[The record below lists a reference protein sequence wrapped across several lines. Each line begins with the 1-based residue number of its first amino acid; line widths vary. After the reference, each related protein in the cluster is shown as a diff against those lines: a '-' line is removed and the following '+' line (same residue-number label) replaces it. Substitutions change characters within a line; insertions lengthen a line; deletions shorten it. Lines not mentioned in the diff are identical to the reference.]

1 MKKRVKTKRTS
12 VVDKIVFITIAV
24 ILVVYTVSLLV
35 PLAWGLLT
43 SLKSAMDFHAPK
55 NNVLGLPI
63 LEWSS
68 ETVKLANY
76 KNVLEFLDFNR
87 TVKYISMFGEVTHTT
102 KNAGMLRMIIN
113 TILYAGVGALIKA
126 MVPAIVAHTCVKYR
140 FKFSEVV
147 YAISLFVLIVP
158 IVGAYPAE
166 LTFLRKIGL
175 YDTIYGSWIQNCSFV
190 GTYYFVFVAFY
201 KGLSVTY
208 DEAAELDGASQLRIL
223 ISIALPLSIKII
235 ATVWL
240 IQFITLW
247 NDYNTPM
254 MYLPTI
260 PTVAYAIFNI
270 AYGGGSG
277 EANRVLGNVPAQTAA
292 CMLLALP
299 ILVLFIIFK
308 NKIMGSI
315 TMGGLKE

>member
-1 MKKRVKTKRTS
+1 MKKEKTKRKS
-12 VVDKIVFITIAV
+12 LAEKIVFTVIAV
-24 ILVVYTVSLLV
+24 ILIVYTISLLI
-35 PLAWGLLT
+35 PLGWGLLT

-63 LEWSS
+63 PEWSL
-68 ETVKLANY
+68 ETIKLGNY
-76 KNVLEFLDFNR
+76 KNVLNFLDFNR
-87 TVKYISMFGEVTHTT
+87 TIKYISMFGQVTHIT
-102 KNAGMLRMIIN
+102 KNAGMLQMIIN
-113 TILYAGVGALIKA
+113 TLLYAGVGAFIKA
-126 MVPAIVAHTCVKYR
+126 IVPAIVAHTCVKYK

-147 YAISLFVLIVP
+147 YGISLFVLIVP

-166 LTFLRKIGL
+166 LTFLRTIGL

-208 DEAAELDGASQLRIL
+208 DEAAELDGASQLKIL
-223 ISIALPLSIKII
+223 TSIILPLSAKMI

-260 PTVAYAIFNI
+260 PTVSYAIFNI

-299 ILVLFIIFK
+299 ILVIFIALK
-308 NKIMGSI
+308 DRIMGSI

>member
-1 MKKRVKTKRTS
+1 MKRTS
-12 VVDKIVFITIAV
+12 VLDKIVFIVIAV
-24 ILVVYTVSLLV
+24 ILTVYTITLLL
-35 PLAWGLLT
+35 PLGWGLLT

-63 LEWSS
+63 LEWSE
-68 ETVKLANY
+68 ETLKLGNY
-76 KNVLEFLDFNR
+76 KNVLKFLDFNR
-87 TVKYISMFGEVTHTT
+87 TIKYISMFGEITHTT
-102 KNAGMLRMIIN
+102 KNAGMLKMVIN

-126 MVPAIVAHTCVKYR
+126 MVPAIVAHTCTKYK

-190 GTYYFVFVAFY
+190 GTYYFVFVAYF
-201 KGLSVTY
+201 KGLSETY

-223 ISIALPLSIKII
+223 VSIALPLSVKII

-240 IQFITLW
+240 IQFIALW

-299 ILVLFIIFK
+299 ILVIFIACK
-308 NKIMGSI
+308 NRIMGSI